1 MLFDTGED
9 IENDATSLD
18 KNDNKRTKGLDT
30 KNEKKKKPE
39 KKEKKIKVIEE
50 NKVEWEI
57 KYALKE
63 ILTFKT
69 LGERLLNQF
78 KMGKLHHATMLSGDY
93 GIGKATFAYWMI
105 SKFLENTC
113 EGLPEEKQEGFKK
126 MHLELLEKNIHP
138 DVFFLT
144 KKDKEN
150 EIKVEQVREL
160 INKISFRPMYGNKFV
175 IVDDINSVN
184 TNGVN
189 ALLKT
194 LEEPPSN
201 TYFFLINHRSRRLL
215 DTIYS
220 RCNEIKMSMSKID
233 CSAVLKDG
241 VSDDVG
247 MENEKIFFDDEEVEF
262 YTNLSGNSIGF
273 AVMLKKFDAFSLL
286 SSCAELDVAEKL
298 NIFYKAIEEN
308 YKTLPNSIKMLFL
321 EKMLIYFTKNQF
333 INSDNN
339 EKNSDIG
346 SLVLKS
352 NSIIKQFLD
361 IKRFE
366 LPVVFY

>member
-18 KNDNKRTKGLDT
+18 KNDDKRTKGLDT

-220 RCNEIKMSMSKID
+220 RCNEIKMSISKAD
-233 CSAVLKDG
+233 CVAVLQNGVSNVIDG
-241 VSDDVG
+241 V
-247 MENEKIFFDDEEVEF
+247 EEKVLFNDKEADF
-262 YTNLSGNSIGF
+262 YANLSGGSVGF
-273 AVMLKKFDAFSLL
+273 AVMLKSSNAFDLL
-286 SSCAELDVAEKL
+286 SSVENTDIATKL
-298 NIFYKAIEEN
+298 NVFYKAIEEN
-308 YKTLPNSIKMLFL
+308 CKNLPNSIKMLFL
-321 EKMLIYFTKNQF
+321 EKLLMYFTKNEF
-333 INSDNN
+333 INSGND

-346 SLVLKS
+346 SLVLKG